1 MYGFS
6 IGLAIAFSRLQFD
19 QQHDNLQYP
28 ATNALCKIHG
38 KRLNAAYKLRK
49 KSTDF
54 QYHLKNG
61 FCTSKHF

>member
-1 MYGFS
+1 MVLS
-6 IGLAIAFSRLQFD
+6 IGSGIFFRLLQFD

-28 ATNALCKIHG
+28 AINALCKIHG
-38 KRLNAAYKLRK
+38 KRLNAASKLRK
-49 KSTDF
+49 KSADL